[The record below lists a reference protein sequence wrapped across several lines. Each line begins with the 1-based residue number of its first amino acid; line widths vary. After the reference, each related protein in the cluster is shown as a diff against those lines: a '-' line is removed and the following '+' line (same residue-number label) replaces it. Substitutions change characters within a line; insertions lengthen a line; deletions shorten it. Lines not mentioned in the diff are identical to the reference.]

1 MQNDSLHSFLL
12 YLAAERGLA
21 TNTLSAYERD
31 IQKFLECV
39 HPQKATQQHIID
51 WLEKLKKEGAASAS
65 ISRALMALKVFFRFC
80 KREKIVEKN
89 PTQFLDSPKLWQ
101 LIPEVLSLKEVECL
115 LAAPDKETTAGS
127 RDQAILE
134 LLYSSGLRVSELCG
148 LNLHD
153 VDDTFVRVLG
163 KGSKER
169 VVPVGKAAIEA
180 IDHYLLHFRPEATGE
195 KEPLFLNSRGKRVD
209 RSLIWRRIKGYAK
222 KAGIA
227 KNISPHTLRH
237 SFATHLLDG
246 GADLRVIQE
255 MMGHATI
262 NSTDRYTHISRSKLS
277 DAFHSFHPS
286 S

>member
-1 MQNDSLHSFLL
+1 MQNDPLHSFLL
-12 YLAAERGLA
+12 YLAAERGLSP
-21 TNTLSAYERD
+21 NTLSAYERD
-31 IQKFLECV
+31 IQKFLEFSP
-39 HPQKATQQHIID
+39 PQETSQKNIVD

-80 KREKIVEKN
+80 KRENIVEKN

-101 LIPEVLSLKEVECL
+101 LIPEVLSNTEVERL
-115 LAAPDKETTAGS
+115 LASPDKETNAGS
-127 RDQAILE
+127 RDRAILE

-180 IDHYLLHFRPEATGE
+180 IDHYLLHHRPEATGE
-195 KEPLFLNSRGKRVD
+195 KEPLFLNSRGKRMD
-209 RSLIWRRIKGYAK
+209 RSIIWRRIKDYAK
-222 KAGIA
+222 EAGIA

-277 DAFHSFHPS
+277 NAFHTFHPS
-286 S
+286 N